1 MSDWGVGRDGSG
13 GQESQERG
21 PMEEGK
27 LKSMLSSNID
37 ATSFSLQLCGD
48 ETANNEALI
57 E

>member
-1 MSDWGVGRDGSG
+1 MG
-13 GQESQERG
+13 
-21 PMEEGK
+21 EGE